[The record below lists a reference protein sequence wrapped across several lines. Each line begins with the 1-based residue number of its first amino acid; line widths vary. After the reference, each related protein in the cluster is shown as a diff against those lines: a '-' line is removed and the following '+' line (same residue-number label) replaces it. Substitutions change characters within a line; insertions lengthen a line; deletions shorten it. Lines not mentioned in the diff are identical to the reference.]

1 MKLTNVTLT
10 KTYKIGLP
18 NFSNITVGT
27 TLTWEVAEGE
37 DFEYTKGWDVINQQ
51 LDIQAQ
57 NGIDP
62 SWLKRDEYKE
72 HYSTTIKTKK

>member
-1 MKLTNVTLT
+1 MKLTNVTLS

-18 NFSNITVGT
+18 NYSNITVGT
-27 TLTWEVAEGE
+27 SMTWEVAEGE
-37 DFEYTKGWDVINQQ
+37 DFLFDKGWDIINQQ

-62 SWLKRDEYKE
+62 SWVKNKETKE